1 VQDESSLGALT
12 QCQREHACNFSKE
25 RMVQAFLAALSHPQP
40 NARLLATYSDY
51 AWNVLDDH
59 ELGLR
64 MAREAAQANPD
75 EPAYLITLVRML
87 AASGR
92 RDEARQALA
101 QLERLNIANRL
112 ATSLAELRSLPG
124 VR

>member
-1 VQDESSLGALT
+1 
-12 QCQREHACNFSKE
+12 
-25 RMVQAFLAALSHPQP
+25 
-40 NARLLATYSDY
+40 LATYSDY

-59 ELGLR
+59 ALGLR
-64 MAREAAQANPD
+64 MAREAARANPD

-92 RDEARQALA
+92 GEEAKQALA
-101 QLERLNIANRL
+101 QLEKLNIGNRL